1 MLVLGVDPGL
11 ERVGYGFVRREGS
24 KLSSSHYG
32 LIETPRIALPDRLV
46 LIHEQLD
53 ELIQTYRPDAFAT
66 EKLLFSVNRKTAIDV
81 AKALGVILLTGAAR
95 GLSPIEYAPPEV
107 KLAVVGNGAA
117 EKKQVQ
123 FMVTRILGLETTPK
137 PDDVADALAIAICHA
152 LKSPMLHHHP

>member
-66 EKLLFSVNRKTAIDV
+66 EMAAGAKLPHEEVN
-81 AKALGVILLTGAAR
+81 ALAGGNG
-95 GLSPIEYAPPEV
+95 GLRA
-107 KLAVVGNGAA
+107 LAVPV
-117 EKKQVQ
+117 
-123 FMVTRILGLETTPK
+123 
-137 PDDVADALAIAICHA
+137 
-152 LKSPMLHHHP
+152 